1 MIGTRPDLAQPLS
14 VLSQFLINPGRV
26 HWDAALRLLAYVKA
40 TSQVGLRYTSETAG
54 TLPKIIGT
62 SDASWATH
70 VDDCTSQAGYFF
82 NLCGAAVS
90 WRSYRIKKVV
100 HSSTEAEYVTCS
112 DAARMAE
119 YHRNVLV
126 ELGLHLYII
135 HFHFE
140 WVYIWTDSCPRWCV
154 GLDVLRVLHCQV
166 QYHARVHRSAGT
178 TL

>member
-14 VLSQFLINPGRV
+14 LLSQFFINPGRV
-26 HWDAALRLLAYVKA
+26 HWDAALRLLACVKA
-40 TSQVGLRYTSETAG
+40 TSQVGLRYTGETAG

-70 VDDCTSQAGYFF
+70 IDDCTSQAGYFF

-112 DAARMAE
+112 DASRMA
-119 YHRNVLV
+119 
-126 ELGLHLYII
+126 
-135 HFHFE
+135 
-140 WVYIWTDSCPRWCV
+140 
-154 GLDVLRVLHCQV
+154 
-166 QYHARVHRSAGT
+166 
-178 TL
+178 